1 MLRID
6 KNRKFTKGVF
16 SSPDICEGPL
26 AKNII
31 LYTLP
36 IMASGFLQLLF
47 NAADSIVV
55 GRFAQDGDTALA
67 AVGATGALVNLIVNL
82 LIGLS
87 VGASVNVAH
96 CWGAGDKKGVSEVVH
111 VSILTAAVG
120 GIAFGLFG
128 FFMSRTFLSLMS
140 TPPEIIG
147 KASLY
152 MKIYFLGLPA
162 IMIYNFAASI
172 MRSTGDT
179 ERPLIYLTVSGV
191 INIILNL
198 VFVICFGMDV
208 DGVAIATVIS
218 QATSAVLCTVSLAK
232 SDGPQKLELRKL
244 RFNPRRL
251 RKLLIIGIPAGL
263 EGTVFSISNVLIQ
276 SAANYFGPVF
286 LTGNSAASN
295 LEGFIYIFCNSFYH
309 AALTFVGQHVG
320 AGKYSRLKK
329 IVGYCIL
336 FVAIT
341 GVLLGSAVTVFSKPL
356 LRIYIPDN
364 ETAVDCGASRLL
376 IIGIAYFICGIM
388 DTFTGSLRGMGAST
402 VPMVISILGV
412 CGTRIIWIYT
422 VFRVFHTPDVLFMS
436 YPISWAITVTIQF
449 ICYLKVK
456 KRLISK
462 NTIPTAIEN
471 AVD

>member
-6 KNRKFTKGVF
+6 KNKKFTKGIF

-26 AKNII
+26 AKNIL
-31 LYTLP
+31 LYTFP

-55 GRFAQDGDTALA
+55 GRFAENGDTALA

-87 VGASVNVAH
+87 VGTSVNVAH

-111 VSILTAAVG
+111 VSILTALVG
-120 GIAFGLFG
+120 GIIFGAFG
-128 FFMSRTFLSLMS
+128 FFMSKTFLALMS
-140 TPPEIIG
+140 TPTEIID
-147 KASLY
+147 KAALY

-162 IMIYNFAASI
+162 IMVYNFAASI

-179 ERPLIYLTVSGV
+179 KRPLIYLTVSGV

-198 VFVICFGMDV
+198 IFVICLGMDV
-208 DGVAIATVIS
+208 DGVAIATVVS
-218 QATSAVLCTVSLAK
+218 QATSAVLCLISLAK
-232 SDGPQKLELRKL
+232 SKGPQKFEFRKL
-244 RFNPRRL
+244 RFNAKRL
-251 RKLLIIGIPAGL
+251 RKLLVIGIPAGL
-263 EGTVFSISNVLIQ
+263 EGTVFSVSNVLIQ
-276 SAANYFGPVF
+276 SASNSFGSVF

-309 AALTFVGQHVG
+309 SALTFVGQHVG

-329 IVGYCIL
+329 IVGYCLL
-336 FVAIT
+336 FVSLTGLTLGTAAI
-341 GVLLGSAVTVFSKPL
+341 LLRKPL
-356 LRIYIPDN
+356 LRIYIPNN
-364 ETAVDCGASRLL
+364 EQAVAYGASRLV
-376 IIGIAYFICGIM
+376 IISVAYFLCGMM

-402 VPMVISILGV
+402 VPMIISVLGV

-422 VFRVFHTPDVLFMS
+422 VFAAFHTPEVLFLS
-436 YPISWAITVTIQF
+436 YPVSWAITVVIQF

-456 KRLISK
+456 KKLILKNASSK
-462 NTIPTAIEN
+462 EADAIS
-471 AVD
+471 D